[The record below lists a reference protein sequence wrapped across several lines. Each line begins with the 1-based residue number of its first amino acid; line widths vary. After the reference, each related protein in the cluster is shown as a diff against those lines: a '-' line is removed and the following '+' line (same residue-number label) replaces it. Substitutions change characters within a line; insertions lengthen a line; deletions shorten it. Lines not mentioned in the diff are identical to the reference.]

1 MFDMF
6 DLRGFEMRAVDGIRR
21 GSSVVVESA
30 FRQAEW
36 LVIGDPK
43 VAASGPAVELDETT
57 GELARFVDRPGGRLL
72 VLRNPWPEEAA
83 LVSAAGYGDERVD
96 RLALS
101 FGDGDARPGSP
112 EVAGTLECPSGRLVV
127 GTPEAVAAW
136 GAEARPADG
145 LSAQARAYRYG
156 RVPALLGLVVVA
168 QVKAGWAPVELRADA
183 EGRLVDVTV
192 STPGRPVQERLDLLA
207 RAG

>member
-1 MFDMF
+1 M
-6 DLRGFEMRAVDGIRR
+6 IRR

-30 FRQAEW
+30 FREAEW
-36 LVIGDPK
+36 LVVGDPK
-43 VAASGPAVELDETT
+43 VAASGPVVEPDEA
-57 GELARFVDRPGGRLL
+57 GEVARFVDRPGGRLL

-83 LVSAAGYGDERVD
+83 LVSAAGVGDERVD
-96 RLALS
+96 RLALR
-101 FGDGDARPGSP
+101 FGDSDLDSTAGGP
-112 EVAGTLECPSGRLVV
+112 ETAGTLECPSGRLVV

-136 GAEARPADG
+136 GADARPADG

-168 QVKAGWAPVELRADA
+168 HVKAGWAPVQLRADD
-183 EGRLVDVTV
+183 EGRLVDAIV
-192 STPGRPVQERLDLLA
+192 SAPGRPVQERLDLLA

>member
-1 MFDMF
+1 MFGMSDS
-6 DLRGFEMRAVDGIRR
+6 RGFEMIRR
-21 GSSVVVESA
+21 SSSVVVESA

-36 LVIGDPK
+36 LVVGDPK
-43 VAASGPAVELDETT
+43 VAASGPVVEPDEAGGTV
-57 GELARFVDRPGGRLL
+57 RFVDRPGGRLL

-83 LVSAAGYGDERVD
+83 LVSAAGVGDERVD

-101 FGDGDARPGSP
+101 FGDGDPDGPRGGR
-112 EVAGTLECPSGRLVV
+112 ETAGTLECPSGRLVV

-136 GAEARPADG
+136 GADARPADG

-156 RVPALLGLVVVA
+156 RVPALLGLVLVA
-168 QVKAGWAPVELRADA
+168 HVKAGWAPVQLRADA
-183 EGRLVDVTV
+183 QGRLVDVTV
-192 STPGRPVQERLDLLA
+192 SGPGRPVQERLDLLA

>member
-1 MFDMF
+1 M
-6 DLRGFEMRAVDGIRR
+6 IRR
-21 GSSVVVESA
+21 GCSVVVESA

-36 LVIGDPK
+36 LVVGDPK
-43 VAASGPAVELDETT
+43 VAASGPVVEPDEAGGTV
-57 GELARFVDRPGGRLL
+57 RFVDRPGGRLL
-72 VLRNPWPEEAA
+72 VLRNPWPEAAA
-83 LVSAAGYGDERVD
+83 LVSAAGVGDERVD

-101 FGDGDARPGSP
+101 FGDGDLAPGGP
-112 EVAGTLECPSGRLVV
+112 ETAGTLECPSGRLVV

-136 GAEARPADG
+136 GADARPAEG

-156 RVPALLGLVVVA
+156 QVPALLGLVVVA
-168 QVKAGWAPVELRADA
+168 HVKAGWAPVALRADA

-192 STPGRPVQERLDLLA
+192 SGPGRPVQERLDLA

>member
-1 MFDMF
+1 MSDA
-6 DLRGFEMRAVDGIRR
+6 RGFEVIRR
-21 GSSVVVESA
+21 GISVVVESA

-36 LVIGDPK
+36 LVVGDPK
-43 VAASGPAVELDETT
+43 VAASGPVVEPDEAGGTV
-57 GELARFVDRPGGRLL
+57 RFVDRPGGRLL

-83 LVSAAGYGDERVD
+83 LVSAAGVGDERVD

-101 FGDGDARPGSP
+101 FGDGDAPGAL
-112 EVAGTLECPSGRLVV
+112 ETAGTLECPSGRLVV

-136 GAEARPADG
+136 GADARPAEG

-168 QVKAGWAPVELRADA
+168 HVKAGWAPVKLRADA

-192 STPGRPVQERLDLLA
+192 SGPGRPVQERLDLLA